1 MQLHFIIVL
10 GLTFERFKQVSDIV
24 LDQQRTTQNAHD
36 LIDGPSDLQVV
47 LDDSDE
53 AIGDN
58 GNVYLYADSILRLS
72 PKGFN
77 AQVLFNPFEKEFDL
91 PPVLVEEC
99 NILGRKI
106 EVVRI
111 VRERSLK
118 VGRIVNDASNGNG
131 IVLLVPFSGKAN
143 GLISQNVV
151 LPVKQVFSCFDNIV
165 WMELLTYDK
174 EGSRLFNGK
183 EPGKVKVAS
192 IKHIT
197 GKRLIG
203 EPVHRVN
210 IVDFCI
216 SNPVE
221 YGYLGDDIDL
231 GVDPDARFGTSELCP
246 AEHRHTEV
254 DGCGIDGIE
263 SSVQLK
269 LLCNASALCQRNHI
283 EGKLFIDT
291 IVSERIGLRQHLPVD
306 WKPAES
312 EKEGLVTMRNSDIC
326 EFPEASTAEQLTEHQ
341 SQQVAPMRER
351 PAAGMI
357 VVLCNETSKLPLR
370 KEQGYLCENVLP
382 DMHICADFD
391 LAAKVAISKVGQVF
405 QKVKPCA

>member
-10 GLTFERFKQVSDIV
+10 GLAFERFKQVSDIV
-24 LDQQRTTQNAHD
+24 FDQQRTTQNAHD
-36 LIDGPSDLQVV
+36 LVDRPSDLKVV
-47 LDDSDE
+47 FDDSDD
-53 AIGDN
+53 AVGDD
-58 GNVYLYADSILRLS
+58 GNVYLYSDRILGLT
-72 PKGFN
+72 PEGFD

-91 PPVLVEEC
+91 PPVLVKEC
-99 NILGRKI
+99 DVLGRKI

-118 VGRIVNDASNGNG
+118 VGRIVNNTSDGNG
-131 IVLLVPFSGKAN
+131 IVLLVPISSKAD
-143 GLISQNVV
+143 GLIPQDIIFS
-151 LPVKQVFSCFDNIV
+151 VKQVFSCFDNIV
-165 WMELLTYDK
+165 RMELLTYDE
-174 EGSRLFNGK
+174 EGTRLFNGK

-203 EPVHRVN
+203 EPVHRVDV
-210 IVDFCI
+210 VDFCI
-216 SNPVE
+216 SNSVE
-221 YGYLGDDIDL
+221 YGNLCDNIDL
-231 GVDPDARFGTSELCP
+231 GVNPDARFGASELCP

-269 LLCNASALCQRNHI
+269 LLCDASALCQRNHI

-291 IVSERIGLRQHLPVD
+291 IVSESVGLRQHLTVD
-306 WKPAES
+306 WKSAES
-312 EKEGLVTMRNSDIC
+312 EKEGLITMRNSDIC
-326 EFPEASTAEQLTEHQ
+326 EFPETPTTKQLTEHQ

-351 PAAGMI
+351 PAASVI

-370 KEQGYLCENVLP
+370 KEQSYLCENVLP

>member
-10 GLTFERFKQVSDIV
+10 GLAFERFKQVSDIV
-24 LDQQRTTQNAHD
+24 FDQQRTTQNAHD
-36 LIDGPSDLQVV
+36 LIDGPADLKVV
-47 LDDSDE
+47 FDDSDE
-53 AIGDN
+53 AIGDD
-58 GNVYLYADSILRLS
+58 GNVYLYSDSILGLT
-72 PKGFN
+72 PEGFD
-77 AQVLFNPFEKEFDL
+77 AQVLFNPLEKEFDL
-91 PPVLVEEC
+91 PPVLVKEC
-99 NILGRKI
+99 DVLGCKV

-118 VGRIVNDASNGNG
+118 VGRIVNNTSDGKG
-131 IVLLVPFSGKAN
+131 IVLLVPFSSKSD
-143 GLISQNVV
+143 GLIPQDVI
-151 LPVKQVFSCFDNIV
+151 LPVKQVFSSFDNKV
-165 WMELLTYDK
+165 RMELLPYDE
-174 EGSRLFNGK
+174 EGARLFNGK
-183 EPGKVKVAS
+183 ESGEVKVAS

-221 YGYLGDDIDL
+221 YGYLCDDIDL
-231 GVDPDARFGTSELCP
+231 GVNPDARFGTSELCP
-246 AEHRHTEV
+246 AEYRHTEV

-269 LLCNASALCQRNHI
+269 LLRNASALCQRNHI

-291 IVSERIGLRQHLPVD
+291 IVSESVGLRQHLTVD

-312 EKEGLVTMRNSDIC
+312 EKEGLVTMRNRDIC
-326 EFPEASTAEQLTEHQ
+326 EFPEAPTAEQLAKHQ
-341 SQQVAPMRER
+341 NLQMAPMRER
-351 PAAGMI
+351 PAASVI
-357 VVLCNETSKLPLR
+357 VVLCNEAPKLPLR

-382 DMHICADFD
+382 DMHICTDFD
-391 LAAKVAISKVGQVF
+391 LAAKVAISKVGQDF
-405 QKVKPCA
+405 QMVKLCA

>member
-10 GLTFERFKQVSDIV
+10 GLAFERFKQVSDIV

-36 LIDGPSDLQVV
+36 HVDGSADLKVV
-47 LDDSDE
+47 FDDSDE
-53 AIGDN
+53 AIGDD
-58 GNVYLYADSILRLS
+58 GNVYLYSDSILGLT
-72 PKGFN
+72 PEGFD
-77 AQVLFNPFEKEFDL
+77 AQVLFNPLEKEFDL
-91 PPVLVEEC
+91 PPVLVKEC
-99 NILGRKI
+99 NVLGRKI

-118 VGRIVNDASNGNG
+118 VGRIVNDTSDGKG
-131 IVLLVPFSGKAN
+131 IVLLVPFSSKAY
-143 GLISQNVV
+143 GLIPQDII
-151 LPVKQVFSCFDNIV
+151 LPVKQVFSSFDNIV
-165 WMELLTYDK
+165 WMELFTYDK
-174 EGSRLFNGK
+174 EGTGLFNGK

-192 IKHIT
+192 IKHIA
-197 GKRLIG
+197 GQRFVCK
-203 EPVHRVN
+203 PVHRVN

-231 GVDPDARFGTSELCP
+231 GVNPDARFGTSELCP
-246 AEHRHTEV
+246 AEYRHTEV

-269 LLCNASALCQRNHI
+269 LLRNASALCQRNHI

-291 IVSERIGLRQHLPVD
+291 IVSESVGLRQHLTVD

-312 EKEGLVTMRNSDIC
+312 EKEGLVTMRNRDIC
-326 EFPEASTAEQLTEHQ
+326 EFPKTPTTKQLTKHQ
-341 SQQVAPMRER
+341 NLQVAPMRER
-351 PAAGMI
+351 PTTGVI
-357 VVLCNETSKLPLR
+357 VVLRNEAPKLPLR
-370 KEQGYLCENVLP
+370 KEQGYLCKNVLP
-382 DMHICADFD
+382 DMHICSDFD

-405 QKVKPCA
+405 QKVKLCA